1 MKTIRLFFSIVVII
15 LIILSI
21 FIYIFLNNF
30 EKEKIISDIEK
41 KLEIKINENN
51 KTKINIFPIV
61 KLNTNL
67 EIKDYKNNLYFDN
80 IRIDISQPVFQVSG
94 NLDILIDNL
103 NIKNINFSEVN
114 INGKVNYIEN
124 YLKYSDNLEN
134 LFDSIYKINGKIF
147 LETTNEEKFLIS
159 FLKLFFE
166 KLENQN
172 NQKFAFS
179 ELINAFGNESSN
191 FKGEINKNK
200 NILETSKIEI
210 SNKNNRILIK
220 GEYNYNNNFIDIIL
234 NLSQNNEIY
243 LTTLIKG
250 NLNNPNIS
258 FDENSKFF
266 QNSNSNENN
275 IVEESVIQFLNNFF
289 DLNDWLI

>member
-103 NIKNINFSEVN
+103 NINNINFSEVN

-289 DLNDWLI
+289 DLND

>member
-1 MKTIRLFFSIVVII
+1 MKKIRLFFSIVVII

-41 KLEIKINENN
+41 KLEIKINEKN

-103 NIKNINFSEVN
+103 NINNINFSEVN

-124 YLKYSDNLEN
+124 FLKHSDNLEN
-134 LFDSIYKINGKIF
+134 LFDSIYKINGKIT

-275 IVEESVIQFLNNFF
+275 IIEESVIQFLNNFF
-289 DLNDWLI
+289 DLND